1 MIDLHDLYEHDFVRW
16 TEEQARAIREGRL
29 DALDREHLAEE
40 IESMG
45 NEERREFASRLT
57 VLIAHLLKQRIQPE
71 LSRASWARTVKVQRR
86 DIGRLIATSP
96 SLKAHLDATPADVWQ
111 DAIDDA
117 SDETGIAPERFAGVA
132 LTLDEV
138 LGHGPRHDPIPVTSR
153 HPVVGEGT

>member
-1 MIDLHDLYEHDFVRW
+1 MINLYEHDFVRW

-45 NEERREFASRLT
+45 NKERRELASRLT
-57 VLIAHLLKQRIQPE
+57 VLVTHLLKQRVQPE
-71 LSRASWARTVKVQRR
+71 LSGTSWRRTVRVQRR
-86 DIGRLIATSP
+86 DIGRLINASP
-96 SLKAHLDATPADVWQ
+96 SLKPRLEEALADVWQ

-117 SDETGIAPERFAGVA
+117 VDETGIAPERFAAVS

-138 LGHGPRHDPIPVTSR
+138 LGRDEPAPGPTA
-153 HPVVGEGT
+153 EGA